1 MQTYNMHYA
10 KTHLSKLVEAAS
22 KGEGFIIARAGKP
35 LVRVEPVAA
44 ATEADAT
51 GIPEKKPFAAHR
63 FGGMAGRMTVPD
75 DIKTPFKEYIEE
87 LFYGDPEEAV

>member
-1 MQTYNMHYA
+1 MQTVNMHYA

-35 LVRVEPVAA
+35 LVKVEPV
-44 ATEADAT
+44 EAPIEGDVAEE
-51 GIPEKKPFAAHR
+51 PPKKAFAAHR

-75 DIKTPFKEYIEE
+75 DIKTPFKDYIEE
-87 LFYGDPEEAV
+87 LFYGDPEKAV